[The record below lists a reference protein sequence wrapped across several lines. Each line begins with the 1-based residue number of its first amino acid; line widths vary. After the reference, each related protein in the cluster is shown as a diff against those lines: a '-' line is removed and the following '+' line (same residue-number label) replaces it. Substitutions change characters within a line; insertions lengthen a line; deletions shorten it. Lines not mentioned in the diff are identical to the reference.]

1 MNSRIT
7 VYLLGNESRLYD
19 WYILREEKFWKYNYK
34 NMEPEIKIYETS
46 KNNLEYS
53 DDSNAYRT
61 NGTEYSKNDLTGNGK
76 SFIN

>member
-1 MNSRIT
+1 
-7 VYLLGNESRLYD
+7 
-19 WYILREEKFWKYNYK
+19 
-34 NMEPEIKIYETS
+34 MEPEIKIYETS

-61 NGTEYSKNDLTGNGK
+61 NGTEYSENNLTANGK